1 MRKDLFSFQGW
12 LGVLRNWEGV
22 IFAGMPATFV
32 ALGLTAG
39 LAVDTYRAW
48 GVGRMILDCKPK
60 FSVDLSSS
68 GLRSEIPAYAK
79 EQAIIIWVQGVSRTY
94 GARYANFWHARESRS
109 GSKQC
114 LAAAGSENFCG
125 FAFGQPCLRT
135 LRTVKP

>member
-1 MRKDLFSFQGW
+1 MRMDLFLLQG
-12 LGVLRNWEGV
+12 LLEDSRKPRQMF
-22 IFAGMPATFV
+22 FAGVPATFV

-48 GVGRMILDCKPK
+48 GVSRMILDCKPQ
-60 FSVDLSSS
+60 FSVDLSGSS
-68 GLRSEIPAYAK
+68 LHSEIPVHAK

-94 GARYANFWHARESRS
+94 GAPYANFWHAKGSRS
-109 GSKQC
+109 GFKKCS
-114 LAAAGSENFCG
+114 ADSGSQNYCG